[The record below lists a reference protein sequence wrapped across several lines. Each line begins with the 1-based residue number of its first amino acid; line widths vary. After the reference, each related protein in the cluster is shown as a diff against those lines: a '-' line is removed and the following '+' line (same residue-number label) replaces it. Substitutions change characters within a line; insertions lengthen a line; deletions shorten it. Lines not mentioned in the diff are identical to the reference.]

1 MIFKLKREEVG
12 LTQADMAKKCNV
24 SRQFISAIETG
35 KKPCPLEIKIAYL
48 ELNPSENDKIII
60 DYLKKEN
67 KNGRKN

>member
-1 MIFKLKREEVG
+1 MIFKLRREEVG
-12 LTQADMAKKCNV
+12 LSQSCMAKRCGV
-24 SRQFISAIETG
+24 SRQFINAIENG
-35 KKPCPLEIKIAYL
+35 RNHCPLEIKIAYL

>member
-12 LTQADMAKKCNV
+12 LTQANMAKKCNV

-35 KKPCPLEIKIAYL
+35 KKSCPLEIKIAYL
-48 ELNPSENDKIII
+48 ELNPSKNDKIII